1 MSDLSAIPALNVQET
16 LLQLLER
23 AREVLPFDQGGI
35 ALYDA
40 EKGCLVPYSLTNSAP
55 LQPVR
60 LGEGVI
66 GVAALSQQAVIVN
79 DGNDGLDRADRL
91 VRSELAV
98 PMLLNG
104 TLRGVFHAQ
113 SYQANAYTAQHLAIA
128 RLIADQAALVLNTA
142 QLYEMLSLRYERLN
156 SYNEELYLRNE
167 ISRLAASELPLEA
180 LLPKIL
186 EPLARLVS
194 ADACLISLWN
204 ASEQRAHRTAAY
216 GLDIGDLAIDKRETG
231 GTSLVER
238 IITSGEVVILN
249 NAHQLSNPPTSLITD
264 YEVRALLAMP
274 LTARGRP
281 IGALLIMNLRDN
293 APFDQSH
300 ADRVLSIL
308 DQIALAIDNRTLL
321 QDTQNRLSETAA
333 LLEVAAVAASSF
345 SADEMFSVVLK
356 LSRQML
362 GVGVGAFFLYD
373 RNTNA
378 LSLPP
383 HASFGVPSEIEELRF
398 PVNAPGSHIAIVF
411 SAGSPYLANELS
423 GNVRDSSEADRYLIE
438 KLALYNLLLVPL
450 RVQDE
455 PMGVFLVGNKR
466 TSFSRADAQLL
477 MAMGSHVAAALR
489 GAELLRSMS
498 ERLRETIALR
508 QIAEITSTT
517 LDLDEMLARVVHEAA
532 ELLETEG
539 AFLHLPND
547 EHSALAVHR
556 RSQYGIALNANL
568 PDLSLASDHFIVYV
582 YHTGKHYLNN
592 QLNSAEGMPA
602 DWHAI
607 ITYPLNTRNRT
618 LGTLSVV
625 NRHQGDFQDS
635 HLDLMRAIS
644 AQISTSIENAQ
655 LFAAERQRADLMA
668 LVSRISQELT
678 ATLSLNELTRK
689 VALAIHLQLG
699 YEVVNVWMLDANGT
713 QLELSASATN
723 IAKAQLAEN
732 TNLSTGVGILGR
744 AVKSAETQIVIDLSE
759 DGDHT
764 AACRTL
770 ERPMWITAGSALVVP
785 MRYSTR
791 TIGVIEAY
799 STKVNGFRTADCIA
813 LETLAAQVSIA
824 IENARLWD
832 QARRRLLEQGI
843 VYQISRDLSAI
854 LDYRE
859 LVNAIVKHMGRA
871 LDAGWCLLVSY
882 ERARGR
888 LTVEAEYRLPELP
901 ENLLPT
907 LIGQTPAFIQY
918 SSIERAI
925 QTQRHVIVTYPITA
939 LGTSGNGLCTQLTL
953 PIIAGD
959 RVIGCVLWV
968 EPRSPREFSSS
979 DVRLAQT
986 LTSQATIAL
995 ENARLFRQAQRQA
1008 HEQALLREVA
1018 ISLSNATDILS
1029 MFTRLARVIQALD
1042 GVDNTVIAIKDESGQ
1057 LNVITSH
1064 LTTRTL
1070 DTMALPYLLNRA
1082 PHLLSNLTES
1092 VPARAGSTIITFAEH
1107 LAAYPLHAHVSI
1119 LFVPILRRSE
1129 PIGVLEIASDNP
1141 MRVFDPQEVQLLEA
1155 LANQGAIAYES
1166 INYHQREQRRLR
1178 RLERLQ
1184 ISSRNLSG
1192 QLNTRML
1199 LDAIVR
1205 EAAQTF
1211 DVPAVSLMTPDPEQK
1226 TYTLRAAIGLSERY
1240 VRERR
1245 AYTVN
1250 ETQPYIL
1257 TPENADGD
1265 EEQRRLIQEEGWQ
1278 QALIVPMQK
1287 GDQHLGVLNLYA
1299 YDKRTFN
1306 DEEKELAVLFAAQA
1320 AVALENAMLFEAL
1333 EERAVELMQ
1342 ANRLKSEFLARV
1354 SHELRTPMNSINGYS
1369 EMLLRQTYGALNEKQ
1384 ADRVERILRN
1394 GRNLLALIDDLLD
1407 LSRIDSGR
1415 MELHLESVDVR
1426 EEVNAAIYN
1435 LESQAS
1441 ARGLYLRYEPAEN
1454 LPMVYADATRLRQ
1467 IIVNLL
1473 GNAIKFTKQGG
1484 VSVRSQLTY
1493 EGERAFVLTVVR
1505 DTGIGI
1511 RPEDQ
1516 AIIFDEFR
1524 QADGSITREYGGTGL
1539 GLAITRKLV
1548 EMMGGR
1554 IWVESEVG
1562 VGSAFSFT
1570 LPVAH

>member
-1 MSDLSAIPALNVQET
+1 MSDLPVVPALNIQET

-23 AREVLPFDQGGI
+23 AREVLPFDDSGI

-40 EKGCLVPYSLTNSAP
+40 QQAYLVPYVSLHSASR
-55 LQPVR
+55 QPIR

-66 GVAALSQQAVIVN
+66 GVAALSRETVIVN
-79 DGNDGLDRADRL
+79 DSGESLSQDAAC
-91 VRSELAV
+91 SQIAV
-98 PMLLNG
+98 PMLFNG
-104 TLRGVFHAQ
+104 VLLGVFHAQ
-113 SYQANAYTAQHLAIA
+113 SNDSAFHQQHIAIA

-142 QLYEMLSLRYERLN
+142 QLYDMLSLRYERLN
-156 SYNEELYLRNE
+156 NYNEELYLRNE
-167 ISRLAASELPLEA
+167 ISRLAASDMSLEA

-194 ADACLISLWN
+194 ADACLISLWHAN
-204 ASEQRAHRTAAY
+204 EQRAYRTAAY
-216 GLDIGDLAIDKRETG
+216 GLDVGDLLLNKRETG
-231 GTSLVER
+231 GTTLAER
-238 IITSGEVVILN
+238 IIASGNVIILN
-249 NAHQLSNPPTSLITD
+249 NAHQLSDPPTSLITD

-281 IGALLIMNLRDN
+281 IGVLFIMNLRDD
-293 APFDQSH
+293 APFEQSH
-300 ADRVLSIL
+300 VDCVLSIL
-308 DQIALAIDNRTLL
+308 DQIALAIDNRMLL

-373 RNTNA
+373 RQTNT
-378 LSLPP
+378 LGLPP
-383 HASFGVPSEIEELRF
+383 NASFGVPSDIEQLRF
-398 PVNAPGSHIAIVF
+398 PVNAPGSYLAIVF
-411 SAGSPYLANELS
+411 SAGSPYFTNDISDAAHSKDELYH
-423 GNVRDSSEADRYLIE
+423 DLIDR
-438 KLALYNLLLVPL
+438 LALHNLLLVPL

-455 PMGVFLVGNKR
+455 PMGVFLAGNKR
-466 TSFSRADAQLL
+466 TDFSRADAQLL

-508 QIAEITSTT
+508 QIAEITSAT

-532 ELLETEG
+532 ELLEAQG
-539 AFLHLPND
+539 AFLYLPSD
-547 EHSALAVHR
+547 EQAALVAHR
-556 RSQYGIALNANL
+556 RSRYGIAFESDL
-568 PDLSLASDHFIVYV
+568 PDLPLNSDHAIVYA
-582 YHTGKHYLNN
+582 YHTGRYYINN
-592 QLNSAEGMPA
+592 QLNDAEQMPA
-602 DWHAI
+602 DWRNI
-607 ITYPLNTRNRT
+607 ITFPLNTRNRT
-618 LGTLSVV
+618 LGTFSVI
-625 NRHQGDFQDS
+625 NRRQGNFLES

-644 AQISTSIENAQ
+644 AQVSTSMENAQ

-689 VALAIHLQLG
+689 VARAIHLQLG
-699 YEVVNVWMLDANGT
+699 YEVVNVWLLDANGT
-713 QLELSASATN
+713 QLELSASATS
-723 IAKAQLAEN
+723 IAKAALAEN
-732 TNLSTGVGILGR
+732 IKLSTDVGIIGR
-744 AVKSAETQIVIDLSE
+744 AVSSTETQVVIDLSE
-759 DGDHT
+759 DGDHA
-764 AACRTL
+764 AACMSQS
-770 ERPMWITAGSALVVP
+770 RPMWIESGSALVVP

-791 TIGVIEAY
+791 TLGVIEAY
-799 STKVNGFRTADCIA
+799 STKVNGFRMADCIA

-854 LDYRE
+854 LDYNE
-859 LVNAIVKHMGRA
+859 LVNAIVKHVGRA

-882 ERARGR
+882 EQTRGR

-901 ENLLPT
+901 ENLLPE
-907 LIGQTPAFIQY
+907 LVGETPAFVQY
-918 SSIERAI
+918 SAIERAI

-939 LGTSGNGLCTQLTL
+939 LGGIGNGLCTQLTL
-953 PIIAGD
+953 PIIVGD
-959 RVIGCVLWV
+959 RVIGCMLWV
-968 EPRSPREFSSS
+968 EPRAPREFSGS
-979 DVRLAQT
+979 DIRLAQT

-1008 HEQALLREVA
+1008 HEQALLRQVA
-1018 ISLSNATDILS
+1018 IGLSNTADVLT
-1029 MFTRLARVIQALD
+1029 MFTQLARVIQALD
-1042 GVDNTVIAIKDESGQ
+1042 GVDNTVVAIQNERGQ
-1057 LNVITSH
+1057 LEILTAY

-1070 DTMALPYLLNRA
+1070 ETMAMPYLLNRA
-1082 PHLLSNLTES
+1082 PQLLSRLTQS
-1092 VPARAGSTIITFAEH
+1092 VPARAGSTALPFAEH
-1107 LAAYPLHAHVSI
+1107 LAAYPLHAHVSL
-1119 LFVPILRRSE
+1119 LFVPILRRGE

-1166 INYHQREQRRLR
+1166 IMYHQREQRRLR

-1192 QLNTRML
+1192 QLNTDVL

-1211 DVPAVSLMTPDPEQK
+1211 ELSAVSLMTPSPDQN
-1226 TYTLRAAIGLSERY
+1226 TYIMRAAIGLSERY
-1240 VRERR
+1240 VRERH
-1245 AYTVN
+1245 AKIVA
-1250 ETQPYIL
+1250 EAQPYIL
-1257 TPENADGD
+1257 TPESVEAD
-1265 EEQRRLIQEEGWQ
+1265 EEQRALIEAEGWQ
-1278 QALIVPMQK
+1278 QVLVVPMQK
-1287 GDQHLGVLNLYA
+1287 GEQHLGVLNLYVFEA
-1299 YDKRTFN
+1299 RAFS
-1306 DEEKELAVLFAAQA
+1306 DEEKELAMLFASQA

-1333 EERAVELMQ
+1333 EERAVELLQ

-1384 ADRVERILRN
+1384 LDRLERILRN

-1435 LESQAS
+1435 LESQATG
-1441 ARGLYLRYEPAEN
+1441 RGLYLRYEPAEN
-1454 LPMVYADATRLRQ
+1454 LPRVYADATRLRQ

-1493 EGERAFVLTVVR
+1493 EGERAFVLTTVR

-1570 LPVAH
+1570 LPVAD

>member
-1 MSDLSAIPALNVQET
+1 MSDLPIAPALNLQET

-23 AREVLPFDQGGI
+23 AREVLPFDYIGI
-35 ALYDA
+35 ALYDS
-40 EKGCLVPYSLTNSAP
+40 ENECLIPYVAP
-55 LQPVR
+55 AQLPDQLIH

-66 GVAALSQQAVIVN
+66 GTAALSKEALIVN
-79 DGNDGLDRADRL
+79 DSAEAHTEAMHA
-91 VRSELAV
+91 ELAV

-104 TLRGVFHAQ
+104 KLLGVFYAQ
-113 SYQANAYTAQHLAIA
+113 SRRANTYQAHHLAVA
-128 RLIADQAALVLNTA
+128 RLIADQAALMLNTA
-142 QLYEMLSLRYERLN
+142 QLYEMLSQRYARLN
-156 SYNEELYLRNE
+156 DYNEELYLRNE
-167 ISRLAASELPLEA
+167 ISRLAASDMPLEA
-180 LLPKIL
+180 LLPKML
-186 EPLARLVS
+186 EPLTRLLG
-194 ADACLISLWN
+194 ADAGLIALWN
-204 ASEQRAHRTAAY
+204 VNEQRAYRTATY
-216 GLDIGDLAIDKRETG
+216 GLEVGDLLSSKHETG
-231 GTSLVER
+231 GTTLVER
-238 IITSGEVVILN
+238 IIMSGEVVILN
-249 NAHQLSNPPTSLITD
+249 NAHQLSHPPTRLIAD
-264 YEVRALLAMP
+264 YEIRALLGLP
-274 LTARGRP
+274 LIARGRP
-281 IGALLIMNLRDN
+281 IGVLFLLNLREN

-300 ADRVLSIL
+300 IERASATL

-362 GVGVGAFFLYD
+362 SVGVGAFFLYD
-373 RNTNA
+373 RNTNT

-383 HASFGVPSEIEELRF
+383 NASFGVPNEIERLRF
-398 PVNAPGSHIAIVF
+398 PVNAPRSHLAIVF
-411 SAGSPYLANELS
+411 SAGSPYFVNDLS
-423 GNVRDSSEADRYLIE
+423 GSAQSGDELYQHLLDN
-438 KLALYNLLLVPL
+438 LALYNLLLVPL

-466 TSFSRADAQLL
+466 TPFTRADAQLL

-517 LDLDEMLARVVHEAA
+517 LDSDEMLARVVYEAA
-532 ELLETEG
+532 DLLQAQG
-539 AFLHLPND
+539 AFLYLPND
-547 EHSALAVHR
+547 EQSALVVHE
-556 RSQYGIALNANL
+556 RSRYGVALNADL
-568 PDLSLASDHFIVYV
+568 PDLSLVSDHFIVYA
-582 YHTGKHYLNN
+582 YHTGKPYFNN
-592 QLNSAEGMPA
+592 QLSGAEQLPA
-602 DWHAI
+602 DWYNI

-618 LGTLSVV
+618 LGTFNVV
-625 NRHQGDFQDS
+625 NRYQGDFLES

-644 AQISTSIENAQ
+644 AQVSTSIENAQ

-689 VALAIHLQLG
+689 VARAIHLQLG
-699 YEVVNVWMLDANGT
+699 YEVVNVWLLNANNT
-713 QLELSASATN
+713 QLELSASATS
-723 IAKAQLAEN
+723 IASAAIAEN
-732 TNLSTGVGILGR
+732 TKLPINVGIAGR
-744 AVKSAETQIVIDLSE
+744 AITAAETQIVIDLSE
-759 DGDHT
+759 DGDHAT
-764 AACRTL
+764 ACAPTD
-770 ERPMWITAGSALVVP
+770 RPMWIRTGSALVVP

-791 TIGVIEAY
+791 TLGVIEAY
-799 STKVNGFRTADCIA
+799 SPKVNGFRVADCIA

-854 LDYRE
+854 LDYSE

-882 ERARGR
+882 EPSRGR

-907 LIGQTPAFIQY
+907 LVGQTPAFVQY
-918 SSIERAI
+918 SAIERAI
-925 QTQRHVIVTYPITA
+925 QTQRQVVVTYPITA
-939 LGTSGNGLCTQLTL
+939 LGGTGSGLCTQLTL
-953 PIIAGD
+953 PIVVGD

-968 EPRSPREFSSS
+968 EPRTPREFSGS
-979 DVRLAQT
+979 DIRLAQT

-1008 HEQALLREVA
+1008 HEQALLRQVA
-1018 ISLSNATDILS
+1018 IGLSNATDTLS
-1029 MFTRLARVIQALD
+1029 MFTQLARVIQALD
-1042 GVDNTVIAIKDESGQ
+1042 GVDNTVVALQNESGG
-1057 LNVITSH
+1057 LEVLTAH

-1070 DTMALPYLLNRA
+1070 DVMATPYLLKRA
-1082 PHLLSNLTES
+1082 PQLLSELTHS
-1092 VPARAGSTIITFAEH
+1092 VAARAGSTALPFAEH
-1107 LAAYPLHAHVSI
+1107 LAAYPLHAHVSL
-1119 LFVPILRRSE
+1119 LFVPILRRGE
-1129 PIGVLEIASDNP
+1129 PIGVIEIASDNP
-1141 MRVFDPQEVQLLEA
+1141 MRAFDRQEVQLLEA

-1166 INYHQREQRRLR
+1166 LSYHQREQRRLR

-1192 QLNTRML
+1192 QLNTRVL
-1199 LDAIVR
+1199 LDTIVR

-1211 DVPAVSLMTPDPEQK
+1211 DLPAVSLMTPDPEHK
-1226 TYTLRAAIGLSERY
+1226 TYILRAAVGLSERY
-1240 VRERR
+1240 LRERR
-1245 AYTVN
+1245 ALMTT

-1257 TPENADGD
+1257 TPETVDD
-1265 EEQRRLIQEEGWQ
+1265 DDDQRALIASEGWQ
-1278 QALIVPMQK
+1278 QVLVVPMQK
-1287 GDQHLGVLNLYA
+1287 GDQHLGVLNLYT
-1299 YDKRTFN
+1299 YETRTFS
-1306 DEEKELAVLFAAQA
+1306 DEEKELAALFAAQA

-1384 ADRVERILRN
+1384 ADRVDRILRN

-1435 LESQAS
+1435 LESQALS
-1441 ARGLYLRYEPAEN
+1441 RGLYLRYEPAEN
-1454 LPMVYADATRLRQ
+1454 LPPVYADATRLRQ

-1493 EGERAFVLTVVR
+1493 EGERAFVLTTVC

-1554 IWVESEVG
+1554 IWVESQVG

-1570 LPVAH
+1570 LPVAG

>member
-1 MSDLSAIPALNVQET
+1 
-16 LLQLLER
+16 
-23 AREVLPFDQGGI
+23 
-35 ALYDA
+35 
-40 EKGCLVPYSLTNSAP
+40 
-55 LQPVR
+55 
-60 LGEGVI
+60 
-66 GVAALSQQAVIVN
+66 
-79 DGNDGLDRADRL
+79 
-91 VRSELAV
+91 
-98 PMLLNG
+98 
-104 TLRGVFHAQ
+104 
-113 SYQANAYTAQHLAIA
+113 
-128 RLIADQAALVLNTA
+128 
-142 QLYEMLSLRYERLN
+142 
-156 SYNEELYLRNE
+156 
-167 ISRLAASELPLEA
+167 
-180 LLPKIL
+180 
-186 EPLARLVS
+186 
-194 ADACLISLWN
+194 
-204 ASEQRAHRTAAY
+204 
-216 GLDIGDLAIDKRETG
+216 
-231 GTSLVER
+231 
-238 IITSGEVVILN
+238 
-249 NAHQLSNPPTSLITD
+249 
-264 YEVRALLAMP
+264 
-274 LTARGRP
+274 
-281 IGALLIMNLRDN
+281 
-293 APFDQSH
+293 
-300 ADRVLSIL
+300 
-308 DQIALAIDNRTLL
+308 
-321 QDTQNRLSETAA
+321 
-333 LLEVAAVAASSF
+333 
-345 SADEMFSVVLK
+345 
-356 LSRQML
+356 
-362 GVGVGAFFLYD
+362 
-373 RNTNA
+373 
-378 LSLPP
+378 
-383 HASFGVPSEIEELRF
+383 
-398 PVNAPGSHIAIVF
+398 
-411 SAGSPYLANELS
+411 
-423 GNVRDSSEADRYLIE
+423 
-438 KLALYNLLLVPL
+438 
-450 RVQDE
+450 
-455 PMGVFLVGNKR
+455 
-466 TSFSRADAQLL
+466 
-477 MAMGSHVAAALR
+477 
-489 GAELLRSMS
+489 
-498 ERLRETIALR
+498 
-508 QIAEITSTT
+508 
-517 LDLDEMLARVVHEAA
+517 
-532 ELLETEG
+532 
-539 AFLHLPND
+539 
-547 EHSALAVHR
+547 
-556 RSQYGIALNANL
+556 
-568 PDLSLASDHFIVYV
+568 
-582 YHTGKHYLNN
+582 
-592 QLNSAEGMPA
+592 
-602 DWHAI
+602 
-607 ITYPLNTRNRT
+607 
-618 LGTLSVV
+618 
-625 NRHQGDFQDS
+625 
-635 HLDLMRAIS
+635 
-644 AQISTSIENAQ
+644 
-655 LFAAERQRADLMA
+655 
-668 LVSRISQELT
+668 
-678 ATLSLNELTRK
+678 
-689 VALAIHLQLG
+689 
-699 YEVVNVWMLDANGT
+699 
-713 QLELSASATN
+713 
-723 IAKAQLAEN
+723 
-732 TNLSTGVGILGR
+732 
-744 AVKSAETQIVIDLSE
+744 
-759 DGDHT
+759 
-764 AACRTL
+764 
-770 ERPMWITAGSALVVP
+770 MWITAGSALVVP

>member
-1 MSDLSAIPALNVQET
+1 MMSDLPIAPALNIQET

-23 AREVLPFDQGGI
+23 AREVLPFDDGGI

-40 EKGCLVPYSLTNSAP
+40 QKGYLVPYVALRGEP
-55 LQPVR
+55 RLPMR

-66 GVAALSQQAVIVN
+66 GVAALSQEAVVVN
-79 DGNDGLDRADRL
+79 DAGESLDRDAIRA
-91 VRSELAV
+91 ELAA
-98 PMLLNG
+98 PMRFNGALL
-104 TLRGVFHAQ
+104 GVFHAQ
-113 SYQANAYTAQHLAIA
+113 SRRANVYQAQHVAIA

-142 QLYEMLSLRYERLN
+142 QLYDMLSLRYERLHD
-156 SYNEELYLRNE
+156 YNEELYLRNE
-167 ISRLAASELPLEA
+167 ISRLAASDMSLEA
-180 LLPKIL
+180 LLPKML
-186 EPLARLVS
+186 ELLARLVG

-204 ASEQRAHRTAAY
+204 ASEQRAYRTAAY
-216 GLDIGDLAIDKRETG
+216 GLDVGDLVMNKRETG
-231 GTSLVER
+231 GTTLAER
-238 IITSGEVVILN
+238 IILSGEVIILN
-249 NAHQLSNPPTSLITD
+249 NAHHMSNPPTSLITD

-274 LTARGRP
+274 LVARGRP
-281 IGALLIMNLRDN
+281 IGVLFILNLRDD

-362 GVGVGAFFLYD
+362 GIGIGAFFLYD
-373 RNTNA
+373 RQTNT

-383 HASFGVPSEIEELRF
+383 NASFGVPSDIEQMRF
-398 PVNAPGSHIAIVF
+398 PINAPGSYLAIVF
-411 SAGSPYLANELS
+411 SAGSPYFTNDIL
-423 GNVRDSSEADRYLIE
+423 GTTHDSSEGYYQLID

-455 PMGVFLVGNKR
+455 PMGVFLAGNKR
-466 TSFSRADAQLL
+466 AGFSRADAQLL

-489 GAELLRSMS
+489 GTELLRSMS

-508 QIAEITSTT
+508 EIAEITSTT

-532 ELLETEG
+532 ELLEAQG
-539 AFLHLPND
+539 AFLYLPND
-547 EHSALAVHR
+547 EHDALVAHR
-556 RSQYGIALNANL
+556 RSRYGIAFDAEL
-568 PDLSLASDHFIVYV
+568 PDLPLTSDHAIVYA
-582 YHTGKHYLNN
+582 YHTGRYYLNN
-592 QLNSAEGMPA
+592 QLDSAEQMPA
-602 DWHAI
+602 DWRNI

-618 LGTLSVV
+618 LGTFSVV
-625 NRHQGDFQDS
+625 NRSQGDFLES

-644 AQISTSIENAQ
+644 AQVSTSIENAQ

-689 VALAIHLQLG
+689 VARAIHLQLG
-699 YEVVNVWMLDANGT
+699 YEVVNVWLLDANGA
-713 QLELSASATN
+713 QLELSASATS
-723 IAKAQLAEN
+723 IASAALSEN
-732 TNLSTGVGILGR
+732 TKLATNVGIVGR
-744 AVKSAETQIVIDLSE
+744 AISTTETQVVIDLSE
-759 DGDHT
+759 DGDHA
-764 AACRTL
+764 AACAPPN
-770 ERPMWITAGSALVVP
+770 RPMWITHGSALVVP

-791 TIGVIEAY
+791 TLGIIEAY
-799 STKVNGFRTADCIA
+799 STKVNGFRVADCIA

-854 LDYRE
+854 LDYSE

-871 LDAGWCLLVSY
+871 LDAAWCLLVSY
-882 ERARGR
+882 EQARGR

-907 LIGQTPAFIQY
+907 LVGQTPAFVQY
-918 SSIERAI
+918 SAIERAI

-939 LGTSGNGLCTQLTL
+939 LGGTSSGLCTQLTL
-953 PIIAGD
+953 PIVVGD
-959 RVIGCVLWV
+959 RMIGCMLWV
-968 EPRSPREFSSS
+968 EPRTPREFSGS

-1008 HEQALLREVA
+1008 HEQALLRQVA
-1018 ISLSNATDILS
+1018 IGLSNATDVLS
-1029 MFTRLARVIQALD
+1029 MFAQLARVIQALD
-1042 GVDNTVIAIKDESGQ
+1042 GVDNTVVAIQDERGR
-1057 LNVITSH
+1057 LRILTTH

-1070 DTMALPYLLNRA
+1070 EVMATPYLLNRA
-1082 PHLLSNLTES
+1082 PQLLSALTQS
-1092 VPARAGSTIITFAEH
+1092 VSARAGSTALPFAEH

-1119 LFVPILRRSE
+1119 LFVPILRRGE
-1129 PIGVLEIASDNP
+1129 PIGVIEIASDNP

-1166 INYHQREQRRLR
+1166 ITYHQREQRRLR

-1192 QLNTRML
+1192 QLNTDVL

-1211 DVPAVSLMTPDPEQK
+1211 ELPAVSLMTPSPDRS

-1240 VRERR
+1240 IRERH
-1245 AYTVN
+1245 AVIVT

-1257 TPENADGD
+1257 TPESIEVDD
-1265 EEQRRLIQEEGWQ
+1265 EQRALIEAEGWRQ
-1278 QALIVPMQK
+1278 VLVVPMQK
-1287 GDQHLGVLNLYA
+1287 GEQHLGVLNLYA
-1299 YDKRTFN
+1299 FEARTFS
-1306 DEEKELAVLFAAQA
+1306 DEEKELAALFAAQA
-1320 AVALENAMLFEAL
+1320 AVALENAMLFKAL
-1333 EERAVELMQ
+1333 EERAIELMQ

-1384 ADRVERILRN
+1384 SDRLERILRN

-1415 MELHLESVDVR
+1415 MELHLESVDVC

-1435 LESQAS
+1435 LESQAT

-1454 LPMVYADATRLRQ
+1454 LPRVYADATRLRQ

-1484 VSVRSQLTY
+1484 VFVRSQLTY
-1493 EGERAFVLTVVR
+1493 EGERAFILTTVR

-1570 LPVAH
+1570 LPVAD

>member
-1 MSDLSAIPALNVQET
+1 MMSNSPTAPALNIQDA
-16 LLQLLER
+16 LLQLIER
-23 AREVLPFDQGGI
+23 AREVLPFDHGGI

-40 EKGCLVPYSLTNSAP
+40 ETDVLLPYTAP
-55 LQPVR
+55 EAHPLAPIR

-66 GVAALSQQAVIVN
+66 GVAALSQEALIVN
-79 DGNDGLDRADRL
+79 ESDDSFDSKAVRA
-91 VRSELAV
+91 ELAV
-98 PMLLNG
+98 PMLFSGKL
-104 TLRGVFHAQ
+104 LGVFHAQ
-113 SYQANAYTAQHLAIA
+113 STRANAYQPQHLAIA

-142 QLYEMLSLRYERLN
+142 QLYEMLSRRYERLTD
-156 SYNEELYLRNE
+156 YNEELYLRNE
-167 ISRLAASELPLEA
+167 VSRLASSDMPLEE
-180 LLPKIL
+180 LLPKML
-186 EPLARLVS
+186 QPLATLVG

-204 ASEQRAHRTAAY
+204 VTERRAYRTAAY
-216 GLDIGDLAIDKRETG
+216 GLDVGDLVTGKRDTG
-231 GTSLVER
+231 SATLVEH

-249 NAHQLSNPPTSLITD
+249 DAHQLSNPPTSLIED

-274 LTARGRP
+274 LVARGRP
-281 IGALLIMNLRDN
+281 IGALFIMNLREN
-293 APFDQSH
+293 APFEQWH
-300 ADRVLSIL
+300 AERAVSLL

-333 LLEVAAVAASSF
+333 LLEVAAMAASSF
-345 SADEMFSVVLK
+345 SADEMFGVVLK

-362 GVGVGAFFLYD
+362 GIGVGAFFLYD
-373 RNTNA
+373 RYSNT

-383 HASFGVPSEIEELRF
+383 NASFGIPNEIGTLRF
-398 PVNAPGSHIAIVF
+398 PVNAPGSHLAIVF
-411 SAGSPYLANELS
+411 SAGSPYLTNDIHSATQ
-423 GNVRDSSEADRYLIE
+423 DSSEAYYQLVDR
-438 KLALYNLLLVPL
+438 LALHNLLLVPL

-466 TSFSRADAQLL
+466 TDFSRADAQLL

-489 GAELLRSMS
+489 STELLGDMS

-508 QIAEITSTT
+508 EIAEITSTT

-532 ELLETEG
+532 DLLEAQG
-539 AFLHLPND
+539 AFLYLPND
-547 EHSALAVHR
+547 EQSALVGHR
-556 RSQYGIALNANL
+556 RSQYGIAQAVAL
-568 PDLSLASDHFIVYV
+568 PDLPLTSDDTTVYA
-582 YHTGKHYLNN
+582 YQAGRYYLNN
-592 QLNSAEGMPA
+592 HLAEAERLAPN
-602 DWHAI
+602 WHNI

-618 LGTLSVV
+618 LGTFSVI
-625 NRHQGDFQDS
+625 NRHQGDFQET
-635 HLDLMRAIS
+635 HLDLMRAIA
-644 AQISTSIENAQ
+644 AQVATSIENAQ

-678 ATLSLNELTRK
+678 ATRSLTELTRK
-689 VALAIHLQLG
+689 VARAIHLQLG
-699 YEVVNVWMLDANGT
+699 YAVVNVWLLEMNGT

-723 IAKAQLAEN
+723 RVQAAVVEGITLAAN
-732 TNLSTGVGILGR
+732 VGIVGR
-744 AVKSAETQIVIDLSE
+744 AVSSTETQVVIDLSE
-759 DGDHT
+759 DGDHV
-764 AACRTL
+764 AACAL
-770 ERPMWITAGSALVVP
+770 PNSAMWITVGSALVVP

-791 TIGVIEAY
+791 TLGVIEAY
-799 STKVNGFRTADCIA
+799 SAKVNGFRMADCIA

-824 IENARLWD
+824 IENAQLWD

-854 LDYRE
+854 LDYGE

-871 LDAGWCLLVSY
+871 LDAAWCLLVTY
-882 ERARGR
+882 EQARGR
-888 LTVEAEYRLPELP
+888 LTVEAEYRLPEMP

-907 LIGQTPAFIQY
+907 LVGQTPAFVQY
-918 SSIERAI
+918 SAIERAV
-925 QTQRHVIVTYPITA
+925 QTQRQVVVTYPITA
-939 LGTSGNGLCTQLTL
+939 LGGSSSGLCTQLTL
-953 PIIAGD
+953 PIVVGE

-968 EPRSPREFSSS
+968 EPRAPREFSGS

-986 LTSQATIAL
+986 LTGQATIAL

-1018 ISLSNATDILS
+1018 VGLSNTTDMTT
-1029 MFTRLARVIQALD
+1029 MFSQLARVIQALD
-1042 GVDNTVIAIKDESGQ
+1042 GVDNTVVSVHDEQGQ
-1057 LNVITSH
+1057 LNIQATH

-1070 DTMALPYLLNRA
+1070 DVMTTPYLLRRA
-1082 PHLLSNLTES
+1082 PHLLSTLTHS
-1092 VPARAGSTIITFAEH
+1092 IAARAGSTIPAFAEH
-1107 LAAYPLHAHVSI
+1107 LAAYPLHAHISV
-1119 LFVPILRRSE
+1119 LFVPILRRCE

-1141 MRVFDPQEVQLLEA
+1141 MRVFDPPEVQLLEA

-1166 INYHQREQRRLR
+1166 ITYHQREQRRLR

-1192 QLNTRML
+1192 QLNTNVL

-1211 DVPAVSLMTPDPEQK
+1211 DLPSVSLMTPEPNSE
-1226 TYTLRAAIGLSERY
+1226 TYTLRASIGLSERY
-1240 VRERR
+1240 IRERR
-1245 AYTVN
+1245 ALTAFSH
-1250 ETQPYIL
+1250 QPYVL
-1257 TPENADGD
+1257 TADTVTAD
-1265 EEQRRLIQEEGWQ
+1265 EAQRALIAEEGWQ
-1278 QALIVPMQK
+1278 QVLVVPLQK

-1299 YDKRTFN
+1299 YHSRTFS
-1306 DEEKELAVLFAAQA
+1306 DEEKELAALFASQA

-1333 EERAVELMQ
+1333 EDRAVELMQ
-1342 ANRLKSEFLARV
+1342 ANQLKSEFLARV

-1384 ADRVERILRN
+1384 SDRLERILRN
-1394 GRNLLALIDDLLD
+1394 GRSLLALIDDLLD
-1407 LSRIDSGR
+1407 LSRIDSGK
-1415 MELHLESVDVR
+1415 MELHLEAVDLR
-1426 EEVNAAIYN
+1426 EEVHATFYN
-1435 LESQAS
+1435 LESQAA
-1441 ARGLYLRYEPAEN
+1441 ARGLYLNYEIADE
-1454 LPMVYADATRLRQ
+1454 LPSVQADSTRLRQ
-1467 IIVNLL
+1467 VIVNLL

-1484 VSVRSQLTY
+1484 VTVRSHLTY
-1493 EGERAFVLTVVR
+1493 EGERAFLLTTVQ

-1539 GLAITRKLV
+1539 GLAITRRLV

-1554 IWVESEVG
+1554 IWVESELG

-1570 LPVAH
+1570 LPVAE